1 MEFLAAN
8 SGFCAKLLQ
17 KQGVCRPFP
26 LMPMMRLFD
35 TMSREVRELAPLDAG
50 VFRFYCCGPTVYGPA
65 HIGNFRTFVLQD
77 VFRRTLELSGVKTF
91 HVRNLTDVDD
101 KTIRDSQAGGR
112 TLKEF
117 TDFWRD
123 RFHEDCAKLNL
134 LTPHIEPSA
143 VEHIPHQI
151 EMIRDLMEKGHAYA
165 SDDGSVY
172 FKVSSFEGYGR
183 LSRLDQRELRE
194 GASGS
199 VSDDEYEKDSVS
211 DFALWKARRDEDGDN
226 YWESPWGQG
235 RPGWHLECSAMCRE
249 YLGDTFDLHSG
260 GVDLVF
266 PHHENEIAQ
275 SEACT
280 GHHMAGHWFHLT
292 HLLVDGGKMS
302 KSANNFYTLSQLIEA
317 GFSPAELRYALISA
331 NYRQPLNFV
340 AKDPAGNETFPAR
353 LAARQALQRLA
364 KFSQSLVDAS
374 GLTEPL
380 TYGDALAVTAPN
392 SFGAAFEA
400 LLNDL
405 NTPDALGRVFSAM
418 KAIQVETLSAD
429 EAARELK
436 GFHLIMEALGLVLPA
451 TGGPVAEAPEAV
463 VQLAAD
469 RWAAKQAKNWA
480 ESDRLRDE
488 IAAAGWEIKDTKE
501 GYELCP
507 KS

>member
-1 MEFLAAN
+1 
-8 SGFCAKLLQ
+8 
-17 KQGVCRPFP
+17 
-26 LMPMMRLFD
+26 MPTMRLFD
-35 TMSREVRELAPLDAG
+35 TMSRGLRELVPIDG
-50 VFRFYCCGPTVYGPA
+50 RVFRFYCCGPTVYGPA

-77 VFRRTLELSGVKTF
+77 VFRRTLELSGVETF

-112 TLKEF
+112 SLKEF

-123 RFHEDCAKLNL
+123 RFHEDCASLNL
-134 LTPHIEPSA
+134 LPPHIEPSA
-143 VEHIPHQI
+143 VEHIPQQI
-151 EMIRDLMEKGHAYA
+151 EMIRELMEKGHAYT
-165 SDDGSVY
+165 SEDGSVY
-172 FKVSSFEGYGR
+172 YKVSSFDKYGR

-199 VSDDEYEKDSVS
+199 VSDDDYEKDSVS

-280 GHHMAGHWFHLT
+280 GHDMAGHWFHLT

-302 KSANNFYTLSQLIEA
+302 KSAGNFYTLSQLVEA

-331 NYRQPLNFV
+331 NFRQPLNFV
-340 AKDPAGNETFPAR
+340 AKDAEAKENFPA
-353 LAARQALQRLA
+353 LLGARQALQRLA
-364 KFSQSLVDAS
+364 KFSQALAGKS

-380 TYGDALAVTAPN
+380 TYDDALAVTDA
-392 SFGAAFEA
+392 GAFSGAFEA

-405 NTPDALGRVFSAM
+405 NTPDALGRVFT
-418 KAIQVETLSAD
+418 AIKSISIESLSAE
-429 EAARELK
+429 EAGVALR
-436 GFHLIMEALGLVLPA
+436 GFDLIMEALGLVLPA
-451 TGGPVAEAPEAV
+451 TGGPVAEAPEALV
-463 VQLAAD
+463 KLAAD

-488 IAAAGWEIKDTKE
+488 ITAGGWEIKDTKE